1 MRLTFP
7 LLFRSMGITVVLSRT
22 FINDG
27 DGGTSITYWSFYSS
41 DMYSCLACLTNPQHS
56 TALFPCETYPTQR
69 PPITTGLVPGALGSG
84 CHRDAIL

>member
-7 LLFRSMGITVVLSRT
+7 VLFSSLGITVVVSRT

-27 DGGTSITYWSFYSS
+27 DGGTSLTYWSLYSS
-41 DMYSCLACLTNPQHS
+41 DMYSCRACLTNPQHS
-56 TALFPCETYPTQR
+56 TALFPCETHPV
-69 PPITTGLVPGALGSG
+69 TTGLVPGALGSG